1 MIDPASKNQYIQ
13 LVTNAQ
19 LDVTGTS
26 SLETIYTA
34 PSGTDFDFAIIES
47 ILVGDDNGQAT
58 TVDIVVTTGASNH
71 YLFKQ
76 KNIAANETVEL
87 LSRDLVLKSA
97 QILKIQVSHANINV
111 FVSLVEYAKGD

>member
-58 TVDIVVTTGASNH
+58 TADIVVTTGASNH

-76 KNIAANETVEL
+76 K
-87 LSRDLVLKSA
+87 
-97 QILKIQVSHANINV
+97 ILKIQVSHANINV

>member
-47 ILVGDDNGQAT
+47 ILVGDDGNQQT
-58 TVDIVVTTGASNH
+58 NIDLTVTTGASNL
-71 YLFKQ
+71 Y
-76 KNIAANETVEL
+76 I
-87 LSRDLVLKSA
+87 
-97 QILKIQVSHANINV
+97 
-111 FVSLVEYAKGD
+111 

>member
-1 MIDPASKNQYIQ
+1 MIDPASKSQYIQ
-13 LVTNAQ
+13 RVTNAQ

-47 ILVGDDNGQAT
+47 ILVADDGNQQT
-58 TVDIVVTTGASNH
+58 NIDLTVTTGASNL
-71 YLFKQ
+71 YIFKQ
-76 KNIAANETVEL
+76 KNLTANSTEEL
-87 LSRDLVLKSA
+87 LSRDLVITSE

>member
-34 PSGTDFDFAIIES
+34 PSGRFC
-47 ILVGDDNGQAT
+47 LQ
-58 TVDIVVTTGASNH
+58 
-71 YLFKQ
+71 
-76 KNIAANETVEL
+76 L
-87 LSRDLVLKSA
+87 LSYFGR
-97 QILKIQVSHANINV
+97 
-111 FVSLVEYAKGD
+111 

>member
-1 MIDPASKNQYIQ
+1 MIDPASKSQYIQ
-13 LVTNAQ
+13 RVANAKVSLTTTNATT
-19 LDVTGTS
+19 LF
-26 SLETIYTA
+26 TA
-34 PSGTDFDFAIIES
+34 PSGSDFDFAIIES

-111 FVSLVEYAKGD
+111 FVSVVEYAKGD